1 MANIGSY
8 TKSYLISNDK
18 SLLPRIHL
26 ADSSI
31 KAQIDTVKKI
41 TRNKV
46 AQLRIDTIAKDLKTL
61 LSICSELTSQPFKG
75 PTDEISNDNK
85 YLDTL
90 TIQIRQ
96 QIHKIEMIENDL
108 LAVRTEAY
116 KEKSKQHF
124 NILIAIV
131 GLTLLILVF
140 FVHKIRNDFK
150 ERKRR
155 EAMLTQFN
163 DELEEKVWDR
173 TSELLKSKNA
183 LEKTMLRITDAFIAL
198 DKDWKYTYVNKS
210 AANLVRMKQ
219 EEMIGKN
226 VWDLFPQ
233 AIGSSTY
240 NAFQQAMQTQLYVH
254 NIDYYPPL
262 DLWQENHIYPSPEGV
277 TVYIQNVSENK
288 KAEEKIIKLN
298 RLYFFI
304 SQVNQMIVRTTDEK
318 TLFTEACR
326 IAVELG
332 EFKMAWIGMFD
343 ETKGLV
349 TPVMYAGEEK
359 EYLSKVKI
367 ISIEDVEKGRGL
379 TGKAMKEGKYFIS
392 NDIETDEF
400 MEPWREGS
408 LERGYRSGMSLPI
421 IKFGKVVGA
430 FTFYA
435 GVKNF
440 FDQSEIDLLE
450 EATGDVAFAL
460 ENLEKERQRK
470 LVESAI
476 ITANE
481 RFEMLAQATNDV
493 IWDWDLINNKF
504 WWNNNYYSHFGYTA
518 ENVNP
523 DLTAWRKGIHA
534 EDQERIISGIHQAID
549 SGENSW
555 ADEYRYLKQNGEVM
569 HIYDRS
575 FILRN
580 AENKAYRIIGSV
592 QDLTAYKKVQE
603 EIIREKNLSDSII
616 NSLPGIFYLYDK
628 TGRFIR
634 WNRNFETV
642 SEYSY
647 QEVSKMHPLDFFTED
662 EKDLLTEKIG
672 NVFISGED
680 NVQANFLTKSGR
692 TIPYYFTGI
701 VINYEQE
708 TCLMGVGIDF
718 SEKVKAHEALR
729 QTTEKLQQ
737 LTAHLLQ
744 IREEERKRIGRE
756 IHDELGQQLTAIK
769 MDIAWIDKKIPEESD
784 ALKSKLKNVIQLLD
798 GSNQSIRRILS
809 ELRPSI
815 LDEHG
820 LPEALEWLSRRFT
833 ENTGINAT
841 FTSNFPRIKL
851 SEAVNTCVYRIYQ
864 EALTNITRYAKA
876 TQVTAM
882 LTLNNDLLHFEVE
895 DNGIGFDLHAQPPK
909 KSFGLLGIKERAG
922 GVGGNFHIISE
933 PGAGT
938 KIIIEIPVTT

>member
-240 NAFQQAMQTQLYVH
+240 NAFQQAMQTQHYVH
-254 NIDYYPPL
+254 NFDYYAPL
-262 DLWQENHIYPSPEGV
+262 DLWQENHIYPSPEGI
-277 TVYIQNVSENK
+277 TVYIRDVTENK
-288 KAEEKIIKLN
+288 RAEENILKVN
-298 RLYFFI
+298 RLYSFI
-304 SQVNQMIVRTTDEK
+304 SQVNQMIVRTTDEE
-318 TLFTEACR
+318 TLFQKACR
-326 IAVELG
+326 IAFELG
-332 EFKMAWIGMFD
+332 EFRMAWIGMID
-343 ETKGLV
+343 ENKGKV
-349 TPVMYAGEEK
+349 IPVMYAGEEK
-359 EYLSKVKI
+359 EYLTKVKI
-367 ISIEDVEKGRGL
+367 ITIEDIEMGRGT
-379 TGKAMKEGKYFIS
+379 TGRAIKEGRYFIS
-392 NDIETDEF
+392 NDIETDPH
-400 MEPWREGS
+400 MEQWREES
-408 LERGYRSGMSLPI
+408 LERGYKSCMSVPI

-476 ITANE
+476 NTANE

-493 IWDWDLINNKF
+493 IWDWDLLNNKF
-504 WWNNNYYSHFGYTA
+504 WWNNNYYSHFGYKA

-523 DLTAWRKGIHA
+523 DIASWRKGIHA
-534 EDQERIISGIHQAID
+534 EDQERIISGIQKAID
-549 SGENSW
+549 AGENSW

-569 HIYDRS
+569 HMYDRS

-580 AENKAYRIIGSV
+580 AENKAYRVIGSV

-647 QEVSKMHPLDFFTED
+647 QEVSKMHPLVFFTAE

-718 SEKVKAHEALR
+718 SEKVKAHEELR

-756 IHDELGQQLTAIK
+756 IHDELGQQITAIK
-769 MDIAWIDKKIPEESD
+769 MDIAWIDKKIPEE
-784 ALKSKLKNVIQLLD
+784 AELLKTKLKNVIHLLD
-798 GSNQSIRRILS
+798 GSNSSVRRILN

-820 LPEALEWLSRRFT
+820 LPEALDWLSRRFT
-833 ENTGINAT
+833 ANTGIPAR
-841 FTSNFPRIKL
+841 FTNNLPRLKL
-851 SEAVNTCVYRIYQ
+851 TEPVNTCIYRIYQ
-864 EALTNITRYAKA
+864 EALTNITRYAQA
-876 TQVTAM
+876 TQVTAT
-882 LTLNNDLLHFEVE
+882 LTLNENQLQFEVE
-895 DNGIGFDLHAQPPK
+895 DNGKGFDLSAQHTK
-909 KSFGLLGIKERAG
+909 NSFGLLGIKERAG
-922 GVGGNFHIISE
+922 AVGGNFHIISE
-933 PGAGT
+933 PGSGT
-938 KIIIEIPVTT
+938 KLIIEIPVTT